1 MRQCCSVLA
10 AIFVRVQNLSLLATV
25 HIMLSSLSCLAIFE
39 LIEIV
44 REILEQLQNYDWR
57 FQLCGQSSLAVVADT
72 DARF

>member
-39 LIEIV
+39 LMEIV
-44 REILEQLQNYDWR
+44 REILEQLQN
-57 FQLCGQSSLAVVADT
+57 
-72 DARF
+72 